1 MPVSEEATKQL
12 LDGIPSRVRGPGG
25 AIAVL
30 KDGKLIGQ
38 RVWGYADLVRKIPM
52 TAETLLPI
60 CSISKQMLCALMYDL
75 EHNPPASLADKG
87 DVKAKFSDK
96 MTALLHPNLT
106 RDGALTIDHLANN
119 QSGIRDYWALSV
131 LWGAQPEDRFSIADH
146 SKLMIER
153 LQSFHF
159 EPGMEYSYAN
169 TNFHILGRIVEQVTE
184 DSIASLLEQRIFGP
198 AGMKTA
204 RLAADTAHLPPP
216 CIGYEGD
223 EQRGFF
229 PADNKIE
236 WAGDAGVVASLSDM
250 VAYEQYLD
258 RISTERGSWYEA
270 ALKQPLYKDGTPAVY
285 AQGLGHGKIENVK
298 VVGHSGALRGFRL
311 YRVHAPEERISVVVL
326 LNHEGGSA
334 APAEEIIRGLLDLKK
349 SEPAPVDADSSWFGT
364 FLDEQTQLAITVS
377 QGAKGKVNISYA
389 GSAEA
394 INLKD
399 PKHAESPGMVAKID
413 GNQLKIHRVKENR
426 ALKASRILQ
435 GGTANYSAFGGDF
448 YCAEID
454 STTRQYLTS
463 TTIMCQQLEELLVCC
478 SSICRSEEHGI
489 RLPLLR
495 LIPTPNPFYVLCQ
508 KASHIGYRPDAN
520 CLGRL
525 VLSQRPD
532 QCPDYRAAPD
542 AKTNNILSWTAS
554 RDIMTRSNFPT
565 HIHCAACLGIGHGG
579 VVNIQPAYMQPIG
592 QTGAMP
598 LHITMNVTGVRN
610 RWIRGEWT
618 CCSKGECQPGNLC
631 EYRAAAVIAAMQQ
644 NELARERAQAEEQA
658 RQEAALALFSLSQT
672 GIIFPTQAP
681 RPPQAPQPAPSEPAV
696 DPEDGMDF
704 EYDLPRSDSPSPA
717 NDVVDDDANQAQT
730 DNGEGSSSDA
740 QPKPFGVAENGEVIY
755 DCIVV
760 RDPCM
765 NGCEKCNFGRN
776 KRRRQ

>member
-1 MPVSEEATKQL
+1 MPVSEEVTKQL

-52 TAETLLPI
+52 TAKTLLPI

-106 RDGALTIDHLANN
+106 RDGALTIGHLANN

-169 TNFHILGRIVEQVTE
+169 TNFHILGRIVEQVTG

-198 AGMKTA
+198 AEMKTA
-204 RLAADTAHLPPP
+204 RLVADTAQLPPP

-236 WAGDAGVVASLSDM
+236 WAGDAGVVASLNDM
-250 VAYEQYLD
+250 IAYEQYLD

-270 ALKQPLYKDGTPAVY
+270 ALKQPLYKDGTPAGY

-394 INLKD
+394 INPKD

-435 GGTANYSAFGGDF
+435 AGTVNYSAFGGDF

-454 STTRQYLTS
+454 STTRQNLKSS
-463 TTIMCQQLEELLVCC
+463 TTMCQQLEELIVCC
-478 SSICRSEEHGI
+478 SSACRSEEHGI

-495 LIPTPNPFYVLCQ
+495 LIPTPTPFYVLCQ
-508 KASHIGYRPDAN
+508 KASQMGYRPDAN

-542 AKTNNILSWTAS
+542 AKTNNILSWIAS

-610 RWIRGEWT
+610 RWIRG
-618 CCSKGECQPGNLC
+618 
-631 EYRAAAVIAAMQQ
+631 
-644 NELARERAQAEEQA
+644 
-658 RQEAALALFSLSQT
+658 
-672 GIIFPTQAP
+672 
-681 RPPQAPQPAPSEPAV
+681 
-696 DPEDGMDF
+696 
-704 EYDLPRSDSPSPA
+704 
-717 NDVVDDDANQAQT
+717 
-730 DNGEGSSSDA
+730 
-740 QPKPFGVAENGEVIY
+740 
-755 DCIVV
+755 
-760 RDPCM
+760 
-765 NGCEKCNFGRN
+765 
-776 KRRRQ
+776 

>member
-96 MTALLHPNLT
+96 MTTLLHPNLT

-169 TNFHILGRIVEQVTE
+169 TNFHILGRIVEQVTG

-198 AGMKTA
+198 AEMKTA
-204 RLAADTAHLPPP
+204 RLAADTAQLPPP
-216 CIGYEGD
+216 CVGYEGD

-236 WAGDAGVVASLSDM
+236 WAGDAGVVASLNDM
-250 VAYEQYLD
+250 IAYEQYLD

-270 ALKQPLYKDGTPAVY
+270 ALKQPLYKDGTPAGY

-377 QGAKGKVNISYA
+377 QGTKGKVNISYA
-389 GSAEA
+389 GSAET

-413 GNQLKIHRVKENR
+413 GNQLKIHRIKENR

-435 GGTANYSAFGGDF
+435 GGTVNYSAFGGDF

-454 STTRQYLTS
+454 STFHCRNEGGMLFGSFNGYL
-463 TTIMCQQLEELLVCC
+463 
-478 SSICRSEEHGI
+478 
-489 RLPLLR
+489 
-495 LIPTPNPFYVLCQ
+495 
-508 KASHIGYRPDAN
+508 
-520 CLGRL
+520 
-525 VLSQRPD
+525 
-532 QCPDYRAAPD
+532 
-542 AKTNNILSWTAS
+542 
-554 RDIMTRSNFPT
+554 
-565 HIHCAACLGIGHGG
+565 GHG
-579 VVNIQPAYMQPIG
+579 PAHLMKYIG
-592 QTGAMP
+592 QDVWLMSCPRGMDAPAPGDWTVVFHRGDDGSVSGA
-598 LHITMNVTGVRN
+598 TFGS
-610 RWIRGEWT
+610 W
-618 CCSKGECQPGNLC
+618 
-631 EYRAAAVIAAMQQ
+631 
-644 NELARERAQAEEQA
+644 LARKLVFAK
-658 RQEAALALFSLSQT
+658 SVD
-672 GIIFPTQAP
+672 IP
-681 RPPQAPQPAPSEPAV
+681 R
-696 DPEDGMDF
+696 
-704 EYDLPRSDSPSPA
+704 R
-717 NDVVDDDANQAQT
+717 
-730 DNGEGSSSDA
+730 
-740 QPKPFGVAENGEVIY
+740 
-755 DCIVV
+755 
-760 RDPCM
+760 
-765 NGCEKCNFGRN
+765 
-776 KRRRQ
+776 

>member
-1 MPVSEEATKQL
+1 MPVSEEVTKQL

-169 TNFHILGRIVEQVTE
+169 TNFHILGRIVEQVTG

-198 AGMKTA
+198 AKMKTA
-204 RLAADTAHLPPP
+204 RLAADTAQLPPP
-216 CIGYEGD
+216 CVGYEGD

-250 VAYEQYLD
+250 IAYEQYLD

-270 ALKQPLYKDGTPAVY
+270 ALKQPLYKDGTPAGY

-377 QGAKGKVNISYA
+377 QGTKGKVNISYA

-435 GGTANYSAFGGDF
+435 GGTVNYSAFGGDF

-454 STTRQYLTS
+454 STFHCRNEGRMLFGSFNGYLGHGPAHLMRY
-463 TTIMCQQLEELLVCC
+463 IGQDLEELLVCC
-478 SSICRSEEHGI
+478 SSACRSEEHGI

-508 KASHIGYRPDAN
+508 KATQMGYRPDAN

-532 QCPDYRAAPD
+532 QCPDNRAAPD

-592 QTGAMP
+592 QTSAMP

-610 RWIRGEWT
+610 RWIRG
-618 CCSKGECQPGNLC
+618 
-631 EYRAAAVIAAMQQ
+631 
-644 NELARERAQAEEQA
+644 
-658 RQEAALALFSLSQT
+658 
-672 GIIFPTQAP
+672 
-681 RPPQAPQPAPSEPAV
+681 
-696 DPEDGMDF
+696 
-704 EYDLPRSDSPSPA
+704 
-717 NDVVDDDANQAQT
+717 
-730 DNGEGSSSDA
+730 
-740 QPKPFGVAENGEVIY
+740 
-755 DCIVV
+755 
-760 RDPCM
+760 
-765 NGCEKCNFGRN
+765 
-776 KRRRQ
+776 